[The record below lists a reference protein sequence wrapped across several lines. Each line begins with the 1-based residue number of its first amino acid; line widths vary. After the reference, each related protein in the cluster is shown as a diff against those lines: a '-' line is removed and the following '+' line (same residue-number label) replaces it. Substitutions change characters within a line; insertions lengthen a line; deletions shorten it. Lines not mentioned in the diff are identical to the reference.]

1 MSAGLPRAVG
11 WAMRK
16 IVSGPALGILG
27 GLLSLGLAAFWLRR
41 LRQVRIP
48 ADRRPFLVGNGVA
61 AGLGALAL
69 VLGAGA
75 LGSILAVVAILGGAT
90 FLGLAAQSAQLPLK
104 PAVAVGEPIID
115 FTLPDHEGRPFDLA
129 ALRGKPF
136 LLKFFRG
143 HW

>member
-1 MSAGLPRAVG
+1 MLGST
-11 WAMRK
+11 
-16 IVSGPALGILG
+16 LGILA
-27 GLLSLGLAAFWLRR
+27 GLLSAALALDWFRR

-48 ADRRPFLVGNGVA
+48 RDRRPFLVANAVA
-61 AGLGALAL
+61 GGLGVVAL
-69 VLGAGA
+69 VIGAGTV
-75 LGSILAVVAILGGAT
+75 GSVLAVLAVAGGLA
-90 FLGLAAQSAQLPLK
+90 FLGLAAQSAQRPLR

-129 ALRGKPF
+129 SLRGRPF